1 MFKKSSDRQNEDCCT
16 HYRESGYDFGY
27 IMLPIFKVR
36 VCRNCGDVKAIWGAV
51 ADVLFML
58 FFRWFWN
65 GNVHM
70 TGDKLEE
77 E

>member
-1 MFKKSSDRQNEDCCT
+1 MFHKSSDRQNEDCCT
-16 HYRESGYDFGY
+16 HYRENGYDDGY

-36 VCRNCGDVKAIWGAV
+36 VCRNCGDVQAIWGAA

-65 GNVHM
+65 GKVNI
-70 TGDKLEE
+70 TEERLEE

>member
-1 MFKKSSDRQNEDCCT
+1 MFENPSKYEYEDCCT

-36 VCRNCGDVKAIWGAV
+36 VCRNCGDVQAIWGAA

-65 GNVHM
+65 GKVHI
-70 TGDKLEE
+70 TDDGLEE